1 MAGDDARRA
10 QPPARA
16 DEPDVLDS
24 PLAGHKAI
32 SGGALRALAYAT
44 GILVG
49 LVSAPVMI
57 RYLGVVSYGRYVA
70 VVSLVTVAAGVTE
83 AGVNAIALREIT
95 NRDATRRA
103 RVMGELIGMR
113 IVLTCAGVAGAIAIG
128 ALVGYDQTLRV
139 GILLV
144 GFGLLLQVLQTL
156 LEVVLQGR
164 MRFGWS
170 TTLDV
175 LRPVMSAGLL
185 IVLALAHAPFELF
198 FWTSIP
204 SGLLV
209 LALVVVLVRR
219 LMPIRPS
226 FRIRG
231 WGVMLRET
239 LPYAVTVAVN
249 VVYFRLA
256 IVVMSVISN
265 GHQTGYFATSFR
277 ATEVLIGIPAVA
289 VSAAFPIVA
298 RAASADHRRLAD
310 ASQRLLEVGLVAG
323 IGMAVCIAL
332 GATFVMHVL
341 GGAEVAPAAPV
352 LRIQGLALIATW
364 VTTAVGFPLLALR
377 RYRILL
383 VANLGAL
390 AVSLVLVFVLVPQF
404 GAKGGAAATSAA
416 EAIAAVILV
425 AGLSRHIHL
434 SLRTLPV
441 VALAG
446 GLALAVGG
454 LLPVSS
460 LLSVGIGIVVYAG
473 VLFATGSFPTELRH
487 AATPLLARLGLDR
500 RSDTRSTD

>member
-1 MAGDDARRA
+1 MTDNDALPAQRPAG
-10 QPPARA
+10 A

-24 PLAGHKAI
+24 PLAGHRAI

-44 GILVG
+44 GILAG
-49 LVSAPVMI
+49 LVSAPIMI

-95 NRDATRRA
+95 SRDTTQRA
-103 RVMGELIGMR
+103 RVMGELLGMR
-113 IVLTCAGVAGAIAIG
+113 IVLTCAGVAGAAAIG

-170 TTLDV
+170 TTLDI
-175 LRPVMSAGLL
+175 LRPVLSAGLL

-198 FWTSIP
+198 FWSSIP

-226 FRIRG
+226 FGVRG
-231 WGVMLRET
+231 WGRMLRET

-256 IVVMSVISN
+256 IVVMSVISS

-277 ATEVLIGIPAVA
+277 VTEVLIGIPAVA

-298 RAASADHRRLAD
+298 RAAGADPKRLAN

-323 IGMAVCIAL
+323 IGMAVCIFL
-332 GATFVMHVL
+332 GAEFVMHVL

-364 VTTAVGFPLLALR
+364 ITTAVGFPLLALR

-383 VANLGAL
+383 LANLGAL
-390 AVSLVLVFVLVPQF
+390 AVSLALVFALVPQF
-404 GAKGGAAATSAA
+404 GARGGAAATSAA
-416 EAIAAVILV
+416 EGIAAVLLV
-425 AGLSRHIHL
+425 IGLSRHVRL

-441 VALAG
+441 VLLAG
-446 GLALAVGG
+446 GLALAAGT

-460 LLSVGIGIVVYAG
+460 LPSAG
-473 VLFATGSFPTELRH
+473 VGVVIYVGVLLATGSFPTELRH
-487 AATPLLARLGLDR
+487 ALTPLLVRLGLDR
-500 RSDTRSTD
+500 SKDPR